1 MNKKHFL
8 IVVGI
13 IIVFVVSY
21 IVYDQTRY
29 TSFENEFTEI
39 QNYYSN
45 HGEGWNISEIE
56 LTYFD
61 VENDK
66 GFSTVIDDSSTIK
79 SIYEQLMS
87 TELKKTSTSN
97 KSHEKSN
104 FRLSLSY
111 SEGRPTTVMHI
122 LYNRIYIS
130 EPFLHMTYKEV
141 DSNQFYSFL
150 EGLDLSWDREFQLSE
165 RE

>member
-104 FRLSLSY
+104 FRLSL
-111 SEGRPTTVMHI
+111 
-122 LYNRIYIS
+122 
-130 EPFLHMTYKEV
+130 
-141 DSNQFYSFL
+141 
-150 EGLDLSWDREFQLSE
+150 
-165 RE
+165 